1 MNKIEQH
8 LEVAQRSW
16 SFVWKFAMF
25 AQEHLP
31 TKKSTNKLVC
41 WLLIEELNICYKFKH

>member
-31 TKKSTNKLVC
+31 TNKLVC
-41 WLLIEELNICYKFKH
+41 WLLTEGVNICYTFKH